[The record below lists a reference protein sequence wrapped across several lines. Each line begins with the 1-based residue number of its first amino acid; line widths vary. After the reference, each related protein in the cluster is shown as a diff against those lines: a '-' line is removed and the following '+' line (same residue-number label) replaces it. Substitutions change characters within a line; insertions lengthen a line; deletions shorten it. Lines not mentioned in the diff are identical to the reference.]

1 MGSPSLIRK
10 VDALKKLHEKI
21 TDINV
26 DYKQERI
33 ALEVKYRE
41 LKKPIYADQSKII
54 SGEVDVPAEEGPEAS
69 SEDVDAD
76 EHVKGIPGYWAQ
88 ALLNHPSIQEIVTEE
103 DLPALDALT
112 DLTCEYNADYTAFT
126 ITFYFDE
133 NDYFTNETLSK
144 TYTVT
149 PDLFDDNAPSLGDH
163 ETSTIE
169 WKAGDISLNS
179 DHPDPD
185 PDFT

>member
-26 DYKQERI
+26 DYKRERI

-41 LKKPIYADQSKII
+41 LKKPVYANQSQII
-54 SGEVDVPAEEGPEAS
+54 SGEVDVPAEEGPEAT
-69 SEDVDAD
+69 SEDAD
-76 EHVKGIPGYWAQ
+76 DDEKMKGIPGYWAQ

-126 ITFYFDE
+126 LTFHFDE

-144 TYTVT
+144 TYTVS

-163 ETSTIE
+163 ETSTID
-169 WKAGDISLNS
+169 WKAGNEELI
-179 DHPDPD
+179 
-185 PDFT
+185 